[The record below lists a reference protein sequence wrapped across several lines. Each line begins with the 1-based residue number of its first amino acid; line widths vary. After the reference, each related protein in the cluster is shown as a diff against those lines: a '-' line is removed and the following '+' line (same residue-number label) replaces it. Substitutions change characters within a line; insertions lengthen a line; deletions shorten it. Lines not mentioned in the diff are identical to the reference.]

1 MTRFCCDPVL
11 LAQATY
17 KRYQSEHKTKQD
29 SLDRSQT
36 DLKKLRR
43 KSQGKHA
50 SKYQI
55 KENEV
60 RPDAGGLSGDWC
72 PRRGGSGW
80 DAVKRCVCVGGF
92 TAHGVLRVLSWRVG
106 DQPGW

>member
-1 MTRFCCDPVL
+1 MHGEVNEVHPRHVAVSGECLTRFCFDPVL

-17 KRYQSEHKTKQD
+17 KRYQSEHKSKQD

-60 RPDAGGLSGDWC
+60 RPEAGGMSGDW
-72 PRRGGSGW
+72 
-80 DAVKRCVCVGGF
+80 
-92 TAHGVLRVLSWRVG
+92 
-106 DQPGW
+106 